1 MGSVT
6 LKRTSN
12 RFSASNCPYRWTKWH
27 ISFPERKGMFG
38 FSYPSCTCDAY
49 PYTPPCL
56 GFWTLLNSLIRVRNK
71 GRTFLWVWPV
81 HPQESLCSL
90 GTPAY
95 SSPWQPPGCPQRHHQ
110 SLEETPGLC
119 VCVSLHALQLMAWP
133 EKGVSEF
140 ALVLPSFPTPSPLQ
154 HTF

>member
-12 RFSASNCPYRWTKWH
+12 RFSASNCPYRWTKWQ

-90 GTPAY
+90 GTPEN
-95 SSPWQPPGCPQRHHQ
+95 STVHPGSPQAVLKDIIRALRKPQD
-110 SLEETPGLC
+110 S
-119 VCVSLHALQLMAWP
+119 VS
-133 EKGVSEF
+133 VS
-140 ALVLPSFPTPSPLQ
+140 PSMLFS
-154 HTF
+154 